1 MAILSKS
8 NFANLFEFRFDAE
21 CYQPQFLEA
30 ERQIARL
37 KPRVLAAVADVSD
50 GNHMSVAEHF
60 TDPGVRY
67 LTGAVLYYFFTDD
80 SDTPY
85 VTAQGTEEMDR
96 AQVELGGVV
105 LSVVGT
111 VGTLALVTGK
121 SDGLSCSCKHV
132 VVSSHSVNP
141 ACLAI
146 YLTSK

>member
-60 TDPGVRY
+60 TDAGVRY
-67 LTGAVLYYFFTDD
+67 LKGAELSDFFIDD
-80 SDTPY
+80 SAPTY
-85 VTAQGTEEMDR
+85 VPAQVNEEMAR
-96 AQVELGGVV
+96 AQVKPGDVL
-105 LSVVGT
+105 LSVIGT
-111 VGTLALVTGK
+111 VGPVALVTDK
-121 SDGLSCSCKHV
+121 YDGLSCSCKLAIV
-132 VVSSHSVNP
+132 RPHSVNP